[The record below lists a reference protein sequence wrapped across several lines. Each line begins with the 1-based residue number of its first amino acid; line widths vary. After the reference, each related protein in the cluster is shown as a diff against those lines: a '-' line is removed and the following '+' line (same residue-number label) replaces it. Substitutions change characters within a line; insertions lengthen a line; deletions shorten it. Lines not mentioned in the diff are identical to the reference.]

1 MNRGTALLVGGS
13 SQIGMAVLIEL
24 LGPPPRRV
32 VLAGR
37 PSEELWENAEKLR
50 DLGYHVTTTQYDAAF
65 QADEIEGMLEHVV
78 ADNQLGLAVI
88 AVGSMAG
95 KSFAE
100 GIVVNGL
107 AVAALV
113 EVLVRRMSA
122 AGSGQLVL
130 LSSAAAARPRT
141 AIAAYSLGKQ
151 LADSTAVLLAPQAA
165 AAGVRVL
172 VVRPGFVATRMTDG
186 LKPPPLSSTAAQVAQ
201 RVAQTLPGK
210 RIVVWVP
217 KPMGL
222 AVWLLRRMPSRLL
235 PEALR

>member
-13 SQIGMAVLIEL
+13 SQIGVAVLSEL
-24 LGPPPRRV
+24 LGPAPRRV

-50 DLGYHVTTTQYDAAF
+50 DLGYNVTTAQYDAAL
-65 QADEIEGMLEHVV
+65 QPDEIEGMLEHVI
-78 ADNQLGLAVI
+78 ADHRLELAIV

-100 GIVVNGL
+100 GLVVNGL
-107 AVAALV
+107 AVAVLV
-113 EVLVRRMSA
+113 EILVRRMSV
-122 AGSGQLVL
+122 AGAGQLVL
-130 LSSAAAARPRT
+130 LSSAAAARPRN

-151 LADSTAVLLAPQAA
+151 LADSTARLLAPQAA

-186 LKPPPLSSTAAQVAQ
+186 LQRPPLSSTADQVAH
-201 RVAQTLPGK
+201 RVARALPG
-210 RIVVWVP
+210 RRLVVWVP
-217 KPMGL
+217 GSMGL
-222 AVWLLRRMPSRLL
+222 AVWLLRRLPSRML
-235 PEALR
+235 PESLR